1 MIDPAIFKANDIRGV
16 AGDSAGANG
25 GEQSFEWDA
34 DGAYAIGAAAASV
47 LARDAGSLVLGRD
60 MRISSPQLAAAFAD
74 GACDQGVTV
83 IDAGLTS
90 TDQLWFCSGR
100 LDLPG
105 AMITASH
112 NPSQYNGIKFCLAD
126 ARPVSQRDLKAI
138 KDAALAGDRG
148 STQNAPGPASAP
160 DRDARAELQRRDML
174 GDYAAHLHNLVNLD
188 GINRL
193 RVVVD
198 AGNGMAGHTMP
209 AVLGDQNVELI
220 GLYTQPDG
228 TFPNHPPNP
237 LEPANRT
244 AAAAAVTAHRADLA
258 LIFDGD
264 ADRCFILDEA
274 GELVSPSAIT
284 AMIAVSELGRE
295 PGGTIVINQITSRSV
310 GEIVATYGG
319 RCVVTRVGHTFVKAA
334 MAAENAIFG
343 GEHSAHYYFREFWGA
358 DSGMLAALHV
368 LAMRGR
374 SDRPLSQL
382 AAEFIRYA
390 SSGEINS
397 YVDDADATITTV
409 ADRYADRGRVS
420 YKDGLTVSASDWWF
434 NLRPSNT
441 EPLLRLNVES
451 VSQSMTD
458 QVRDEVLAI
467 VRG

>member
-16 AGDSAGANG
+16 AADGTSNDGDPVA
-25 GEQSFEWDA
+25 EWDA
-34 DGAYAIGAAAASV
+34 DGAYAIGAAVASV
-47 LARDAGSLVLGRD
+47 LASDAGSLVLGRD

-74 GACDQGVTV
+74 GVCDRGVAV
-83 IDAGLTS
+83 IDAGPTS

-112 NPSQYNGIKFCLAD
+112 NPSQYNGIKFCLAG
-126 ARPVSQRDLKAI
+126 ARPVSQRDLKMI
-138 KDAALAGDRG
+138 SDAALAGDEVQDAA
-148 STQNAPGPASAP
+148 SGPDATS
-160 DRDARAELQRRDML
+160 DRPVRAELEHRDML
-174 GDYAAHLHNLVNLD
+174 GDYAAHLHDLVNLD

-220 GLYTQPDG
+220 GLYTNPDG
-228 TFPNHPPNP
+228 AFPNHPPNP
-237 LEPANRT
+237 LEPANR
-244 AAAAAVTAHRADLA
+244 ADAAAAVTAHQADLA

-274 GELVSPSAIT
+274 GQLVSPSSIT
-284 AMIAVSELGRE
+284 AMIAVSELARE

-343 GEHSAHYYFREFWGA
+343 GEHSAHYYFRDFWGA

-368 LAMRGR
+368 LAMRGQ

-382 AAEFIRYA
+382 ASEFNRYA

-397 YVDDADATITTV
+397 DVADVEATIAAV
-409 ADRYADRGRVS
+409 ADQYADRGKAS

-458 QVRDEVLAI
+458 QLRDDVLGI